1 MCPKK
6 NWLLRYLVPAIA
18 VLGAAIGWSS
28 PSDAFVQQIVIDSTN
43 TANYSPIPLG
53 SSTPG
58 AAVSYTIYTGRIFG
72 ALNPSLPQNAVIT
85 DIGLASPVYTTPTPP
100 SGDATYIAQFSIV
113 TPTDP
118 TARSGLLIY
127 EVSNRGGSAISHN
140 CADSGCDLCPE
151 RLAGRPSDT
160 MLWCQLAAGEPISL
174 PEFEL
179 SLWHRKHYVS
189 VLHCSYRLDSLCHS
203 GAGGNR

>member
-58 AAVSYTIYTGRIFG
+58 SPVSYTIYTGRIFG

-100 SGDATYIAQFSIV
+100 SGDATYIADFSIV
-113 TPTDP
+113 TPTD
-118 TARSGLLIY
+118 S
-127 EVSNRGGSAISHN
+127 GSAQRTADLRGIEPWRQRNQHN
-140 CADSGCDLCPE
+140 CADRGCDLCPE
-151 RLAGRPSDT
+151 RLAGRPSGT
-160 MLWCQLAAGEPISL
+160 MLRCSRLAACEPISL
-174 PEFEL
+174 L
-179 SLWHRKHYVS
+179 RV
-189 VLHCSYRLDSLCHS
+189 
-203 GAGGNR
+203 